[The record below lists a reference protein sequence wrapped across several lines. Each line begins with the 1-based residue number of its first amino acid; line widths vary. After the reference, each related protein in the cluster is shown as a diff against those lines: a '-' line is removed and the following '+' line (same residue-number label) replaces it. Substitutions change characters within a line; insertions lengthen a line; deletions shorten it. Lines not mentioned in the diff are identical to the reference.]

1 MLLYCLNFALFRLT
15 KEQIILDWSETSE
28 EALLEASNNPVAQDT
43 SSNANKSA
51 LETAMG
57 KLYKDRPCFRP
68 NMDFKILYSNYRCL
82 IKDMEL
88 ISI

>member
-1 MLLYCLNFALFRLT
+1 MNFVYFIFRLT

-43 SSNANKSA
+43 SNNANKSA

-57 KLYKDRPCFRP
+57 QFLYMNWSIVMTLMSLQLLFFLSLPCFC
-68 NMDFKILYSNYRCL
+68 CL
-82 IKDMEL
+82 A
-88 ISI
+88 